1 MDQESTLSAILL
13 SMEFYRLDW
22 ICCPQ
27 NLSAF
32 WDVGVVI
39 LYGLVLSLEDLPLR
53 EFTFSAISQSRR
65 TILSISLTHS
75 NSQDWCSGLNHLQDS
90 KVEFTWGEIYK
101 YKMTDANADVHAK
114 FGAKAALH
122 EKIKN

>member
-1 MDQESTLSAILL
+1 MDQESALPAILFSVEL
-13 SMEFYRLDW
+13 HRLDW

-53 EFTFSAISQSRR
+53 EFTFSAISHSRR
-65 TILSISLTHS
+65 AILSISLTHS
-75 NSQDWCSGLNHLQDS
+75 NSQD
-90 KVEFTWGEIYK
+90 
-101 YKMTDANADVHAK
+101 
-114 FGAKAALH
+114 
-122 EKIKN
+122 